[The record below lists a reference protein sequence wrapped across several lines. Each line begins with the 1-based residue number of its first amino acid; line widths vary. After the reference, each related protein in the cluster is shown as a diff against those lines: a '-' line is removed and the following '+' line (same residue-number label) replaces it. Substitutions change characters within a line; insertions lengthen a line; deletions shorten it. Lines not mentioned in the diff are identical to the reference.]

1 MSNRW
6 AARFSYMWSRL
17 YGNYS
22 GLSQSDENG
31 RTSPN
36 VGRNFDYPLMSFDE
50 NGQPVFGVLATDR
63 THQLKAQLIYDF
75 SFGSTVGINWFGASG
90 IPRTREAAFIEGNA
104 FPVQYL
110 GRNSDGR
117 MPFYNQLDLYAQH
130 QFRLGER
137 TRLTLSA
144 NVLNLLN
151 SGTATNYWQTQLY
164 SGQAVDVTETEFYNG
179 VNTQALIQEQGL
191 IQDPRFLM
199 DREYQDPITVRL
211 GVKLSF

>member
-1 MSNRW
+1 
-6 AARFSYMWSRL
+6 
-17 YGNYS
+17 
-22 GLSQSDENG
+22 
-31 RTSPN
+31 
-36 VGRNFDYPLMSFDE
+36 
-50 NGQPVFGVLATDR
+50 
-63 THQLKAQLIYDF
+63 
-75 SFGSTVGINWFGASG
+75 
-90 IPRTREAAFIEGNA
+90 
-104 FPVQYL
+104 VQYL

-137 TRLTLSA
+137 KRLTLSA

-151 SGTATNYWQTQLY
+151 SGTAINYWQTQLY
-164 SGQAVDVTETEFYNG
+164 SGQAVDVTETEFYSG

-199 DREYQDPITVRL
+199 DRDYQDPITVRL